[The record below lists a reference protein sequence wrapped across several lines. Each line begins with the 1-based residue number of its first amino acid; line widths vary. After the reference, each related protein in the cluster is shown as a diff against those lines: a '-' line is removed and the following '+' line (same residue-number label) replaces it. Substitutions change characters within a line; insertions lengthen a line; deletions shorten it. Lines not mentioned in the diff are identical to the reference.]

1 MTQEHKVNRFQ
12 NGEPSLDAIKET
24 ARMSQDNYAF
34 DEEGRVI
41 IPTPQQVAEEAGLIE
56 LVDRLAENASPKVRA
71 ALTTQSFA
79 IGMKANS
86 VVSKLIQS
94 LIAEVPYKL
103 LVVLYDGKVTPDEIK
118 QITELLTKIVVSTL
132 QSEYNAVR

>member
-1 MTQEHKVNRFQ
+1 M
-12 NGEPSLDAIKET
+12 A
-24 ARMSQDNYAF
+24 
-34 DEEGRVI
+34 
-41 IPTPQQVAEEAGLIE
+41 
-56 LVDRLAENASPKVRA
+56 
-71 ALTTQSFA
+71 TQSFA

-94 LIAEVPYKL
+94 LISEVPYKL

>member
-1 MTQEHKVNRFQ
+1 MTQEHKVNRFE
-12 NGEPSLDAIKET
+12 NGEPSLEAVKET
-24 ARMSQDNYAF
+24 ARMAQNTAPV

-41 IPTPQQVAEEAGLIE
+41 IPIPQQKVEEAELLE
-56 LVDRLAENASPKVRA
+56 LVDKLAENASPKVRA
-71 ALTTQSFA
+71 ALATQSFA

-94 LIAEVPYKL
+94 LISEVPYKL